1 MLLSVEAVDLFS
13 DEIKK
18 ADAVLLQ
25 QEVPASVNLLA
36 IELARTYQRRI
47 ILIRRLPQPTQMN
60 WLAFQDWFLYPMNW
74 KLNLRCRND
83 SPVW

>member
-36 IELARTYQRRI
+36 IELARTYQRHI
-47 ILIRRLPQPTQMN
+47 IQIRSLPQPTQMN
-60 WLAFQDWFLYPMNW
+60 WLAFQVWFLYPMNW
-74 KLNLRCRND
+74 KLNL
-83 SPVW
+83 

>member
-47 ILIRRLPQPTQMN
+47 ILIRRLPHPTQMN
-60 WLAFQDWFLYPMNW
+60 WLAFQVWFLYPMN
-74 KLNLRCRND
+74 
-83 SPVW
+83 